1 MVQGPLIT
9 YTIPIVISGDDLL
22 TLKQSEYSCVF
33 KGSDV
38 EDGLPNPAVNELYE
52 KLGKKSY
59 LSGRLVGAVT
69 GEGESYGNRDGF
81 MAKITTEGIEVY
93 D

>member
-1 MVQGPLIT
+1 VT
-9 YTIPIVISGDDLL
+9 YTIPIVIKENNLIA
-22 TLKQSEYSCVF
+22 LKESEYSSVF
-33 KGSDV
+33 KGPDA
-38 EDGLPNPAVNELYE
+38 EDSLPNPAITELYE

-69 GEGESYGNRDGF
+69 GEGESYGNREGF